1 MGNVQKDHTY
11 PDRVRTMINKGFQLG
26 DRRQNSNMPSVPFKD
41 SSGATIR
48 ECRRKT
54 PGRRTLNMQIEW
66 IDEIVIG

>member
-1 MGNVQKDHTY
+1 
-11 PDRVRTMINKGFQLG
+11 MINKGSQFG
-26 DRRQNSNMPSVPFKD
+26 DRRQDSDMPSVPFKD

-54 PGRRTLNMQIEW
+54 PGRRMFNMQIEW

>member
-1 MGNVQKDHTY
+1 
-11 PDRVRTMINKGFQLG
+11 MINKGHQFG
-26 DRRQNSNMPSVPFKD
+26 DRRQNSDMPSVPFKD

-54 PGRRTLNMQIEW
+54 PGRRMFNMQIEW